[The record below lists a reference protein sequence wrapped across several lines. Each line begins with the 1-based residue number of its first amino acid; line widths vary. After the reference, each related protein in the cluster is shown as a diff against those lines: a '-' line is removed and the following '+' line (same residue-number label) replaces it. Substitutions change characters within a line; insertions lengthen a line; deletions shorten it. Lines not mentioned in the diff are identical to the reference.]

1 MIVPHP
7 AQRGGSTKSSTHRAQ
22 MRSTARDLLAIMGI
36 LSRGRAHRT
45 SAAMPQ
51 LFDME
56 LRALRRDR
64 AARIGPELFLFERA
78 FADCLDRLALMQRR
92 FDRGLLIGCPDPDW
106 PTRLREFVND
116 VEVRDPGRLFADA
129 ADGDLIV
136 EDGWTCS
143 PDSYD
148 LVLTIGTLD
157 TVNDLS
163 RTLTSVCRSLHA
175 ESLFLG
181 AFSGGDTLPQ
191 LRAAMRAADL
201 VGGTASPHVHPRI
214 EASAVAPLLSHAG
227 FVMPVVD
234 VDRAQ
239 VSYAS
244 LDRLIADLRR
254 MGATNLLSARSRV
267 HLPKPALAAARQ
279 CFAAAGDGDRTVETF
294 EILHFAAWT
303 PPAIPAA

>member
-1 MIVPHP
+1 VTII
-7 AQRGGSTKSSTHRAQ
+7 GT
-22 MRSTARDLLAIMGI
+22 
-36 LSRGRAHRT
+36 LSCGKAHRT
-45 SAAMPQ
+45 SAAVPH

-78 FADCLDRLALMQRR
+78 FADCLDRLALVQRR
-92 FDRGLLIGCPDPDW
+92 FERGLLIGCPNADW
-106 PTRLREFVND
+106 PKRLREFVDD
-116 VEVRDPGRLFADA
+116 VDVGEPGRLFADA
-129 ADGDLIV
+129 AAGDSIV

-143 PDSYD
+143 PGSYD
-148 LVLTIGTLD
+148 LVLAIGTLD
-157 TVNDLS
+157 TVNDLP
-163 RTLTSVCRSLHA
+163 RALTSVCRSLHA

-201 VGGTASPHVHPRI
+201 VAGIASPHVHPRI
-214 EASAVAPLLSHAG
+214 EAAALAPLLSHTG

-234 VDRAQ
+234 VDRVQ
-239 VSYAS
+239 VSYSS

-254 MGATNLLSARSRV
+254 MGATNLLSARSREN
-267 HLPKPALAAARQ
+267 LSRPALAAARQ
-279 CFAAAGDGDRTVETF
+279 CFAEAGDGKRTVETF

-303 PPAIPAA
+303 PSAFTAA

>member
-1 MIVPHP
+1 
-7 AQRGGSTKSSTHRAQ
+7 
-22 MRSTARDLLAIMGI
+22 MRSTLRALLAIMSI
-36 LSRGRAHRT
+36 LSRGKAHRT

-92 FDRGLLIGCPDPDW
+92 FERGLLIGCPDADW
-106 PTRLREFVND
+106 PTRLGEFVDD
-116 VEVRDPGRLFADA
+116 VEVRDPGRLFANA
-129 ADGDLIV
+129 AAGETIV
-136 EDGWTCS
+136 EDGWTS
-143 PDSYD
+143 ASDEND
-148 LVLTIGTLD
+148 LILAVGTLD
-157 TVNDLS
+157 TVNDLP
-163 RTLTSVCRSLHA
+163 RALTSALRSLRP

-181 AFSGGDTLPQ
+181 AVSGGDTLPQ
-191 LRAAMRAADL
+191 LRGAMRAADL
-201 VGGTASPHVHPRI
+201 VTGIASPHVHPRI
-214 EASAVAPLLSHAG
+214 EASALAPLLSHAG

-244 LDRLIADLRR
+244 LDRLIADLRK
-254 MGATNLLSARSRV
+254 MGATNLLSARSRQN
-267 HLPKPALAAARQ
+267 LSKSALAAARH
-279 CFAAAGDGDRTVETF
+279 CFAEAGDGNRSVETF

-303 PPAIPAA
+303 APAFPAA